1 MHGIAIFVLMLAVV
15 AAVIGACL
23 AIGAPWLAI
32 PLVFLVLVVWGGARL
47 ASAREERG
55 PGIGA

>member
-1 MHGIAIFVLMLAVV
+1 MPGIAIAVLMLVVV
-15 AAVIGACL
+15 AAVIGVCL
-23 AIGAPWLAI
+23 TIGAPWLAI
-32 PLVFLVLVVWGGARL
+32 PIVFLILVVWSGARL